1 MVFEFP
7 GSRPRMPIVPPP
19 IPPSKLP
26 QHVEPTKLS
35 RGLQIASFSFAA
47 ALTAY
52 AVLLHD
58 FGPREH
64 VFMPVRRWFDDHTA
78 SFFTLS
84 DRDRAVISAQ
94 KPRGTQLEGAAVRPD
109 TRTPVEF
116 FKENP
121 VQFKGEEEK
130 KV

>member
-1 MVFEFP
+1 MIQFP
-7 GSRPRMPIVPPP
+7 GSAPPKPIVPPP

-26 QHVEPTKLS
+26 QAVAPTPLS
-35 RGLQIASFSFAA
+35 KGLQLGSFAFA
-47 ALTAY
+47 SVLTIY

-64 VFMPVRRWFDDHTA
+64 VFMPVRRWFDEHTA

-84 DRDRAVISAQ
+84 ERDRAVLDAQ
-94 KPRGTQLEGAAVRPD
+94 KPRAAPAGVVPER
-109 TRTPVEF
+109 RTPVEY

>member
-1 MVFEFP
+1 MPFDIP
-7 GSRPRMPIVPPP
+7 RIPRPKPIVPPP

-26 QHVEPTKLS
+26 QVVEQTKLS
-35 RGLQIASFSFAA
+35 RGLQLASF
-47 ALTAY
+47 ALATAITGY

-64 VFMPVRRWFDDHTA
+64 VFMPVRRWFDEHTA

-84 DRDRAVISAQ
+84 ERDRAVLEAQ
-94 KPRGTQLEGAAVRPD
+94 KPRQVKPD
-109 TRTPVEF
+109 HRTPVEF

-121 VQFKGEEEK
+121 LSLGGGKKEEEEK

>member
-1 MVFEFP
+1 MIP
-7 GSRPRMPIVPPP
+7 KIPRPQPIVPPP

-26 QHVEPTKLS
+26 QTVAPTPLS
-35 RGLQIASFSFAA
+35 RGLQIGSFAFA
-47 ALTAY
+47 TALTFY

-58 FGPREH
+58 FGEREH
-64 VFMPVRRWFDDHTA
+64 VFMPVRRWFDAHTA
-78 SFFTLS
+78 SLFTLS
-84 DRDRAVISAQ
+84 ERDRAVLSAQ
-94 KPRGTQLEGAAVRPD
+94 KPRNQPEAVVKPD

-121 VQFKGEEEK
+121 VHFKGDDEK